1 MESPKP
7 KLRWFQ
13 FSLRT
18 LLIAVTL
25 AAIACSWLG
34 VKLQQKRREREAATE
49 IENSGGMV
57 IWSQPAGLDWLR
69 KMLGDDLFVHVECV
83 YMGTERTD
91 AALENVKALNQ
102 LQELSLGESDVSDAG
117 LENLEGLHQ
126 LQVLS
131 LTNTNVTD
139 AGLEHLRG
147 LCNLR
152 ELHLEGSVR
161 ITDAGMEHLKG
172 LNQLQELW
180 LGCGTRVTDRGVRT
194 LQQALRKCQVD
205 CWDVA
210 ERELESP

>member
-7 KLRWFQ
+7 RLRWFQ

-18 LLIAVTL
+18 LLIVVTL
-25 AAIACSWLG
+25 AAIACSWFG
-34 VKLQQKRREREAATE
+34 VKLQQKRREREVAAE
-49 IENSGGMV
+49 IEKSGGFV
-57 IWSQPAGLDWLR
+57 FWSEPAGPDWLR
-69 KMLGDDLFVHVECV
+69 KMLGDELLVHVESV
-83 YMGTERTD
+83 GMGIERTD
-91 AALENVKALNQ
+91 AALDSLKALNQ
-102 LQELSLGESDVSDAG
+102 LQELSLCNSDVTDAG

-126 LQVLS
+126 LQELS
-131 LTNTNVTD
+131 LANTNVSD

-147 LCNLR
+147 LCHLR
-152 ELHLEGSVR
+152 VLDLTGSPR
-161 ITDAGMEHLKG
+161 FTDAGMEHLKG